1 MLPKECI
8 IRLITNHSILLCLVD
23 CFSERHCSKHAV
35 GPWGWTH
42 GVAQGCFFGLGCISC
57 GICYFYLFAITRHI
71 LLIIKITGNTVS
83 IYIELQQMRS
93 GHVEVFGGVPT
104 SYMGF
109 RYTAIWS
116 LCNKGS
122 FIYLFINKF
131 PCIILLRSILISL
144 VSLPFFFWRCP
155 YGWSGWSGF
164 CGFYGGLILCLY
176 CSFYGWDSRIWISNL
191 YNRVFPSRQLH
202 VQS

>member
-8 IRLITNHSILLCLVD
+8 TRLITNHSILLCLVD

-122 FIYLFINKF
+122 FIYLFIY
-131 PCIILLRSILISL
+131 LQISL
-144 VSLPFFFWRCP
+144 HHPFAIHLDISRFFTFFFLKMSLWLIWLVWILWFLWRIN
-155 YGWSGWSGF
+155 SLF
-164 CGFYGGLILCLY
+164 ILQFLWVR
-176 CSFYGWDSRIWISNL
+176 F
-191 YNRVFPSRQLH
+191 
-202 VQS
+202 

>member
-8 IRLITNHSILLCLVD
+8 TRLITNHSILLCLVD

-57 GICYFYLFAITRHI
+57 GICYFYSFAITRYI

-122 FIYLFINKF
+122 FIYLFTNF
-131 PCIILLRSILISL
+131 LASSFCDPSWYLSFLYL
-144 VSLPFFFWRCP
+144 FFFEDVP
-155 YGWSGWSGF
+155 MVDLV
-164 CGFYGGLILCLY
+164 GLDFVV
-176 CSFYGWDSRIWISNL
+176 SMED
-191 YNRVFPSRQLH
+191 
-202 VQS
+202 